1 MSWLYYNLIPMSS
14 MPIAPENELRLS
26 ESLKTKI
33 IQSIDAAGGWI
44 SFNHFMEFALYDP
57 DFGYYSG
64 NLRKFGEKG
73 DFVTA
78 PEISSFF
85 AKSLCIQFKE
95 IFQSLDRNIIEIGAG
110 SGKFALETIQSLE
123 VNSENINHYF
133 ILEISHSLRK
143 QQYDLLIENLPSN
156 LFSKVRWI
164 DEIPQEYEGI
174 IFCNELLDAFPIDL
188 IKKT

>member
-1 MSWLYYNLIPMSS
+1 MSS

-44 SFNHFMEFALYDP
+44 SFHHFMEFALYDH

-64 NLRKFGEKG
+64 SLRKFGEKG

-85 AKSLCIQFKE
+85 AKSLCIQFK
-95 IFQSLDRNIIEIGAG
+95 
-110 SGKFALETIQSLE
+110 
-123 VNSENINHYF
+123 
-133 ILEISHSLRK
+133 
-143 QQYDLLIENLPSN
+143 
-156 LFSKVRWI
+156 
-164 DEIPQEYEGI
+164 
-174 IFCNELLDAFPIDL
+174 
-188 IKKT
+188 